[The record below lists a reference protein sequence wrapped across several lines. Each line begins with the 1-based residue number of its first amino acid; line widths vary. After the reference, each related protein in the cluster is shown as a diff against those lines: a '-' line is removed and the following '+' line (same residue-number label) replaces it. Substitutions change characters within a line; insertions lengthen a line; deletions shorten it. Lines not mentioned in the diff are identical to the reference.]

1 MRFPAILD
9 APFRTRRMR
18 WSAVVVRAV
27 VSIAVFVVLWIY
39 ADIGNAFRLVAGA
52 DLWPVAFAVFLMV
65 VRVPLMAWRWRI
77 ILAKLDVTAPA
88 GVLTSLLY
96 IAGFFGL
103 TLPSANANDLVRG
116 VMLKQ
121 LRIPLGTGVASI
133 LVDRIYG
140 VLSMAFLALPGA
152 FLVLWHGHHSAVVSA
167 VAIAST
173 AMVAF
178 TVCVL
183 PALHWLGAKPSQ
195 PTVFGRSHIVQTLR
209 GASRSFGWGC
219 MVACIA
225 ISLISQIMAVVAV
238 MCAGT
243 SIHIAVSPASYLVFV
258 PVVWLATSLPLTV
271 SGLGIREAGFA
282 FLLQIVGVAHAQGLA
297 IGAVCSATTIVAGI
311 LGGLALFAPARQKN
325 PELFL

>member
-9 APFRTRRMR
+9 AASRTGRMR
-18 WSAVVVRAV
+18 WSAVVVRVAV
-27 VSIAVFVVLWIY
+27 SAIVFAVLWIY
-39 ADIGNAFRLVAGA
+39 ADLGNAFRLVAGA

-88 GVLTSLLY
+88 GSLTSLLY
-96 IAGFFGL
+96 ISGFFGL
-103 TLPSANANDLVRG
+103 ALPSANANDLVRG

-152 FLVLWHGHHSAVVSA
+152 LLLLHQGHHAATVSA
-167 VAIAST
+167 VAITSVV
-173 AMVAF
+173 MVAI

-183 PALHWLGAKPSQ
+183 PALHRLTNRPSQ
-195 PTVFGRSHIVQTLR
+195 STMLGRLSILQSLG
-209 GASRSFGWGC
+209 GASRCFGWGC
-219 MVACIA
+219 IAACIA
-225 ISLISQIMAVVAV
+225 ISLVSQIMAVIAVA
-238 MCAGT
+238 CAGA
-243 SIHIAVSPASYLVFV
+243 SVHIAVEPASYLVFV

-282 FLLQIVGVAHAQGLA
+282 FLFQMVGVAHAQGLA
-297 IGAVCSATTIVAGI
+297 IGAVSSATTIVAGV
-311 LGGLALFAPARQKN
+311 LGGVALLMPARHKK
-325 PELFL
+325 PELCP